1 MRKSCGHRG
10 GQGRDKRGDGPGMA
24 QCISM
29 EFQKIRD
36 KQDLKILKVFLL
48 LYNPFTLVMK
58 KTSKKKKKSIKMSI
72 CTGKKFPT
80 TAVNKRQLWK

>member
-1 MRKSCGHRG
+1 
-10 GQGRDKRGDGPGMA
+10 MA

-36 KQDLKILKVFLL
+36 KQDLKILKIFLL

-58 KTSKKKKKSIKMSI
+58 KTSKKKKS
-72 CTGKKFPT
+72 
-80 TAVNKRQLWK
+80 L